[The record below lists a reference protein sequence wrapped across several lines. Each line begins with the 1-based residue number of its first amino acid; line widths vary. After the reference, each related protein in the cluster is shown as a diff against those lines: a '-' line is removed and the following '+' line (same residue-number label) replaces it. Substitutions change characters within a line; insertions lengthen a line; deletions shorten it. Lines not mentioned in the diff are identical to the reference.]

1 MIFSYIY
8 DLGIE
13 LIIIIEGKKCLF
25 VFLYKYICNGLNY
38 RWINKWL
45 INVNIDFFLD
55 GDFIIFVLVR
65 LDWEDVECCDM
76 GIGGCNIIRYYFFN

>member
-1 MIFSYIY
+1 M
-8 DLGIE
+8 
-13 LIIIIEGKKCLF
+13 IIIIEGKKCLF
-25 VFLYKYICNGLNY
+25 VFSYKYIRNGLNY
-38 RWINKWL
+38 RRINKWL

-65 LDWEDVECCDM
+65 LDWEDVKCCDM